1 MKMSIKS
8 THIQPQDSV
17 FKRILWLYGLFT
29 LLSNASFLVG
39 YYLLPE
45 GFMRGSPLMAA
56 GELVASAESF
66 WPRFGLTLLFN
77 VGLITVIGVGANLQR
92 VRNFPAGYLVP
103 IFLGIGA
110 GLIVG
115 TNSFIASD
123 LSRYSV
129 RDGMALGL
137 SIGELEMLAY
147 IITIASTVKF
157 GIYQYRNLVDWKPTK
172 VKRLR
177 DVGLS
182 RQEILCLI
190 IAVLLLVFAA
200 YNETAMTVMP

>member
-1 MKMSIKS
+1 MKMNIKS
-8 THIQPQDSV
+8 AQIQTQDSV

-45 GFMRGSPLMAA
+45 GFMRKSPLMAA
-56 GELVASAESF
+56 GELVASVESF
-66 WPRFGLTLLFN
+66 WPQFGLTLLFN
-77 VGLITVIGVGANLQR
+77 VGLITVIGVGANLQQ
-92 VRNFPAGYLVP
+92 VRNFPAGYLIP
-103 IFLGIGA
+103 IFLGIGG

-147 IITIASTVKF
+147 IMTIASTVKF
-157 GIYQYRNLVDWKPTK
+157 GIYQYRNLADWKPTK
-172 VKRLR
+172 VQRLC
-177 DVGLS
+177 DVRLS

-190 IAVLLLVFAA
+190 IAVLLLIFAA
-200 YNETAMTVMP
+200 YRETAMTVMP

>member
-1 MKMSIKS
+1 MNIKS
-8 THIQPQDSV
+8 AQIQTQDSV
-17 FKRILWLYGLFT
+17 FKRILWLYGLST

-66 WPRFGLTLLFN
+66 WPQFGLTLLFN
-77 VGLITVIGVGANLQR
+77 VGLITVFGVGANLQQ
-92 VRNFPAGYLVP
+92 VRNFPAGYLIP
-103 IFLGIGA
+103 IFLGIGG
-110 GLIVG
+110 GLVVG

-157 GIYQYRNLVDWKPTK
+157 GIYQYRSLVDWKPTK

-177 DVGLS
+177 DVRLS
-182 RQEILCLI
+182 QQETLCLI
-190 IAVLLLVFAA
+190 IAVLLLIIAA
-200 YNETAMTVMP
+200 YRETAMAVMT

>member
-1 MKMSIKS
+1 MIIKS
-8 THIQPQDSV
+8 AQIQTQDSV
-17 FKRILWLYGLFT
+17 FKRILCLYGLFT

-56 GELVASAESF
+56 GELVASVESF

-77 VGLITVIGVGANLQR
+77 VGLIVVVGVGANLQQ
-92 VRNFPAGYLVP
+92 VRNLPAGYLVP
-103 IFLGIGA
+103 VFLGIGG

-115 TNSFIASD
+115 SNSFIASD

-147 IITIASTVKF
+147 IISIASTVKF
-157 GIYQYRNLVDWKPTK
+157 GIYQYRNLVDWRPTK
-172 VKRLR
+172 LQRLR
-177 DVGLS
+177 DVRLS
-182 RQEILCLI
+182 RHEIVCLI
-190 IAVLLLVFAA
+190 IAALLLIIAA
-200 YNETAMTVMP
+200 YRETAMAAMP

>member
-1 MKMSIKS
+1 MNIKS
-8 THIQPQDSV
+8 AQIQTQDSV
-17 FKRILWLYGLFT
+17 FKRILCLYGLST

-66 WPRFGLTLLFN
+66 WPQFGLTLLFN
-77 VGLITVIGVGANLQR
+77 VGLITVFGVGANLQQ
-92 VRNFPAGYLVP
+92 VRNFPAGYLIP
-103 IFLGIGA
+103 IFLGIGG
-110 GLIVG
+110 GLVVG

-157 GIYQYRNLVDWKPTK
+157 GIYQYRSLVDWKPTK

-177 DVGLS
+177 DVRLS
-182 RQEILCLI
+182 QQETLCLI
-190 IAVLLLVFAA
+190 IAVLLLIIAA
-200 YNETAMTVMP
+200 YRETAMAVMT

>member
-1 MKMSIKS
+1 MNIKS
-8 THIQPQDSV
+8 AQIQTQDSV
-17 FKRILWLYGLFT
+17 FKRILCLYGLFT

-77 VGLITVIGVGANLQR
+77 VGLITVIGVGANLQQ
-92 VRNFPAGYLVP
+92 VRNFPAGYLIP
-103 IFLGIGA
+103 IFLGIGG

-177 DVGLS
+177 DVRLS

-190 IAVLLLVFAA
+190 IAVLLLIIAA
-200 YNETAMTVMP
+200 YRETAMAAMP

>member
-1 MKMSIKS
+1 MKMNIKS
-8 THIQPQDSV
+8 AQIQTQDSV

-45 GFMRGSPLMAA
+45 GFMRKSPLMVA

-66 WPRFGLTLLFN
+66 WPQFGLTLLFN
-77 VGLITVIGVGANLQR
+77 LGLITVFGVGANLQQ
-92 VRNFPAGYLVP
+92 VRNFPAGYLIP
-103 IFLGIGA
+103 IFLGIGG

-157 GIYQYRNLVDWKPTK
+157 GIYQYRSLVDWKPTK

-177 DVGLS
+177 DVRLS
-182 RQEILCLI
+182 QQETLCLI
-190 IAVLLLVFAA
+190 IAVLLLIIAA
-200 YNETAMTVMP
+200 YRETAMAVMT

>member
-1 MKMSIKS
+1 MNIKS
-8 THIQPQDSV
+8 AQIQTQNSV
-17 FKRILWLYGLFT
+17 FKRILWLYGLST
-29 LLSNASFLVG
+29 LLFNASFLVG

-66 WPRFGLTLLFN
+66 WPQFGLTLLFN
-77 VGLITVIGVGANLQR
+77 VGLITVFGVGANLQQ
-92 VRNFPAGYLVP
+92 VRNFPAGYLIP
-103 IFLGIGA
+103 IFLGIGG
-110 GLIVG
+110 GLVVG

-157 GIYQYRNLVDWKPTK
+157 GIYQYRSLVDWKPTK

-177 DVGLS
+177 DVRLS
-182 RQEILCLI
+182 QQETLCLI
-190 IAVLLLVFAA
+190 IAVVLLIIAA
-200 YNETAMTVMP
+200 YRETAMAVMT

>member
-1 MKMSIKS
+1 MNIKS
-8 THIQPQDSV
+8 AQIQTQDSV
-17 FKRILWLYGLFT
+17 FKRILWLYGLST
-29 LLSNASFLVG
+29 LLFNAAFLVG

-66 WPRFGLTLLFN
+66 WPQFGLTLLFN
-77 VGLITVIGVGANLQR
+77 VGLITVFGVGANLQQ
-92 VRNFPAGYLVP
+92 VRNFPAGYLIP
-103 IFLGIGA
+103 IFLGIGG
-110 GLIVG
+110 GLVVG

-157 GIYQYRNLVDWKPTK
+157 GIYQYRSLVDWKPTK

-177 DVGLS
+177 HVRLS
-182 RQEILCLI
+182 QQETLCLI
-190 IAVLLLVFAA
+190 IAVLLLIIAA
-200 YNETAMTVMP
+200 YRETAMAVMT

>member
-1 MKMSIKS
+1 MNIKS
-8 THIQPQDSV
+8 AQIQTQDSV
-17 FKRILWLYGLFT
+17 FKRILWLYGLST
-29 LLSNASFLVG
+29 LLFNASFLVG

-77 VGLITVIGVGANLQR
+77 VGLITVFGVGANLQQ
-92 VRNFPAGYLVP
+92 VRNFPAGYLIP
-103 IFLGIGA
+103 IFLGIGG
-110 GLIVG
+110 GLVVG

-157 GIYQYRNLVDWKPTK
+157 GIYQYRSLVDWKPTK

-177 DVGLS
+177 DVRLS
-182 RQEILCLI
+182 QQETLCLV
-190 IAVLLLVFAA
+190 IAVLLLIIAA
-200 YNETAMTVMP
+200 YRETAMAVMT

>member
-1 MKMSIKS
+1 MNIKS
-8 THIQPQDSV
+8 AQIQTQDSV

-66 WPRFGLTLLFN
+66 WPQFGLTLLFN
-77 VGLITVIGVGANLQR
+77 VGLITVIGVGANLQQ
-92 VRNFPAGYLVP
+92 VRNFPAGYLIP
-103 IFLGIGA
+103 IFLGIGG

-157 GIYQYRNLVDWKPTK
+157 GIYQYRSLVDWKPTK

-177 DVGLS
+177 DVRLS
-182 RQEILCLI
+182 QQETLCLI
-190 IAVLLLVFAA
+190 IAVLLLIIAA
-200 YNETAMTVMP
+200 YRETAMAVMT

>member
-1 MKMSIKS
+1 MNIKS
-8 THIQPQDSV
+8 AQIQTQDSV
-17 FKRILWLYGLFT
+17 FKRILCLYGLST
-29 LLSNASFLVG
+29 LLFNASFLVG

-66 WPRFGLTLLFN
+66 WPQFGLTLLFN
-77 VGLITVIGVGANLQR
+77 VGLITVFGVGANLQQ
-92 VRNFPAGYLVP
+92 VRNFPAGYLIP
-103 IFLGIGA
+103 IFLGIGG
-110 GLIVG
+110 GLVVG

-157 GIYQYRNLVDWKPTK
+157 GIYQYRSLVDWKPTK

-177 DVGLS
+177 DVRLS
-182 RQEILCLI
+182 QQETFCLI
-190 IAVLLLVFAA
+190 IAVVLLIIAA
-200 YNETAMTVMP
+200 YRETAMAVMT

>member
-1 MKMSIKS
+1 MNIKS
-8 THIQPQDSV
+8 AQIQTQDSV

-29 LLSNASFLVG
+29 LLSNASFLLG

-66 WPRFGLTLLFN
+66 WPQFGLTLLFN
-77 VGLITVIGVGANLQR
+77 VGLITVFGVGANLQQ
-92 VRNFPAGYLVP
+92 VRNFPAGYLIP
-103 IFLGIGA
+103 IFLGIGG

-172 VKRLR
+172 VKRLC
-177 DVGLS
+177 DVRLS

-190 IAVLLLVFAA
+190 IAVLLLIFAA
-200 YNETAMTVMP
+200 YRETAMTVMP

>member
-1 MKMSIKS
+1 MNIKS
-8 THIQPQDSV
+8 VQIQTRDSV

-29 LLSNASFLVG
+29 LLSNAAFLVG

-66 WPRFGLTLLFN
+66 WPQFGLTLLFN
-77 VGLITVIGVGANLQR
+77 VGLIIVFGVGANLQQ
-92 VRNFPAGYLVP
+92 VRNFPAGYVIP
-103 IFLGIGA
+103 VFLGIGG

-157 GIYQYRNLVDWKPTK
+157 GIYQYRSLVDWKPTK

-177 DVGLS
+177 DVRLS
-182 RQEILCLI
+182 QQETLCLI
-190 IAVLLLVFAA
+190 IAVLLLIIAA
-200 YNETAMTVMP
+200 YRETAMAVMT

>member
-1 MKMSIKS
+1 MNIKS
-8 THIQPQDSV
+8 AQIQTQDSV

-66 WPRFGLTLLFN
+66 WPQFGLTLLFN
-77 VGLITVIGVGANLQR
+77 VGLIIVFGVGANLQQ
-92 VRNFPAGYLVP
+92 VRNFPAGYVIP
-103 IFLGIGA
+103 IFLGIGG

-157 GIYQYRNLVDWKPTK
+157 GIYQYRSLVDWKPTK

-177 DVGLS
+177 DVRLS
-182 RQEILCLI
+182 QQETLCLI
-190 IAVLLLVFAA
+190 IAVLLLIIAA
-200 YNETAMTVMP
+200 YRETAMAVMT

>member
-1 MKMSIKS
+1 MNIKS
-8 THIQPQDSV
+8 AQIQTQDSV
-17 FKRILWLYGLFT
+17 FKRILWLYGLST
-29 LLSNASFLVG
+29 LLFNASFLVG

-66 WPRFGLTLLFN
+66 WPQFGLTLLFN
-77 VGLITVIGVGANLQR
+77 VGLIAVFGVGANLQQ
-92 VRNFPAGYLVP
+92 VRNFPAGYLIP
-103 IFLGIGA
+103 IFLGIGG

-157 GIYQYRNLVDWKPTK
+157 GIYQYRSLVDWKPTK

-177 DVGLS
+177 DVRLS
-182 RQEILCLI
+182 QQETLCLI
-190 IAVLLLVFAA
+190 IAVLLLIIAA
-200 YNETAMTVMP
+200 YRETAMAVMT

>member
-1 MKMSIKS
+1 MNIKS
-8 THIQPQDSV
+8 AQIQTEDSV

-66 WPRFGLTLLFN
+66 WPQFGLTLLFN
-77 VGLITVIGVGANLQR
+77 VALIIVFGVGANLQQ
-92 VRNFPAGYLVP
+92 VRNFPAGYLIP
-103 IFLGIGA
+103 IFLGIGG
-110 GLIVG
+110 GLVVG

-157 GIYQYRNLVDWKPTK
+157 GIYQYRSLVDWKPTK

-177 DVGLS
+177 DVRLS

-190 IAVLLLVFAA
+190 IAVLLLIIAA
-200 YNETAMTVMP
+200 YRETAMAVMT

>member
-1 MKMSIKS
+1 
-8 THIQPQDSV
+8 
-17 FKRILWLYGLFT
+17 
-29 LLSNASFLVG
+29 
-39 YYLLPE
+39 
-45 GFMRGSPLMAA
+45 MRGSPLMAA

-66 WPRFGLTLLFN
+66 WPQFGLTLLFN
-77 VGLITVIGVGANLQR
+77 VGLITVFGVGANLQQ
-92 VRNFPAGYLVP
+92 VRNFPAGYLIP
-103 IFLGIGA
+103 IFLGIGG
-110 GLIVG
+110 GLVVG

-157 GIYQYRNLVDWKPTK
+157 GIYQYRSLVDWKPTK

-177 DVGLS
+177 DVRLS
-182 RQEILCLI
+182 QQETLCLI
-190 IAVLLLVFAA
+190 IAVLLLIIAA
-200 YNETAMTVMP
+200 YRETAMAVMT

>member
-1 MKMSIKS
+1 MNIKS
-8 THIQPQDSV
+8 AQIQTQDSV
-17 FKRILWLYGLFT
+17 FKRILMLYGLFT

-45 GFMRGSPLMAA
+45 GFMRGSPLMAT

-66 WPRFGLTLLFN
+66 WPQFGLTLLFN
-77 VGLITVIGVGANLQR
+77 LGLITVIGVGTNLQKI
-92 VRNFPAGYLVP
+92 RNFPAGYFIP
-103 IFLGIGA
+103 IFLGISG

-115 TNSFIASD
+115 TNSFIMSD
-123 LSRYSV
+123 LSDYSV
-129 RDGMALGL
+129 RDGMALGI

-147 IITIASTVKF
+147 IMVIASTVKF

-177 DVGLS
+177 DVRLS
-182 RQEILCLI
+182 RQEIFCLI
-190 IAVLLLVFAA
+190 IAVLLLIIAA
-200 YNETAMTVMP
+200 YRETAMVVTP

>member
-1 MKMSIKS
+1 MNIKS
-8 THIQPQDSV
+8 AQIQTQDSV

-66 WPRFGLTLLFN
+66 WPQFGLTLLFN
-77 VGLITVIGVGANLQR
+77 VGLITVFGVGANLQQ
-92 VRNFPAGYLVP
+92 VRNFPAGYVIP
-103 IFLGIGA
+103 VFLGIGG

-157 GIYQYRNLVDWKPTK
+157 GIYQYRSLVDWKPTK

-177 DVGLS
+177 DVRLS
-182 RQEILCLI
+182 QQETLCLI
-190 IAVLLLVFAA
+190 IAVLLLIIAA
-200 YNETAMTVMP
+200 YRETAMAVMT

>member
-1 MKMSIKS
+1 MNIKS
-8 THIQPQDSV
+8 VQIQTRDSV

-56 GELVASAESF
+56 GELVASAGSF
-66 WPRFGLTLLFN
+66 WPHFGLTLLFN
-77 VGLITVIGVGANLQR
+77 VGLVIVLGVGANLQQ
-92 VRNFPAGYLVP
+92 VKSFPAGYLVP
-103 IFLGIGA
+103 IFLGIGG

-147 IITIASTVKF
+147 ITIIASTVKL
-157 GIYQYRNLVDWKPTK
+157 GIYQYRNLVDWRPIK
-172 VKRLR
+172 VKRLG
-177 DVGLS
+177 DVRLS

-190 IAVLLLVFAA
+190 TAMLLLIFAA
-200 YNETAMTVMP
+200 YRETAMAVTP